1 MELTHIRLL
10 VDNYKDCFHFYKDI
24 LGFEVTWGDENSN
37 YADFKFQGVTL
48 ALFERKQMIAA
59 IGETYA
65 RDFEKVDRTA
75 LVFKVENVEKIYQEL
90 KRKVEFITEPTEQPS
105 WGIKVA
111 HFRDPA
117 GNLIEIYE
125 NL

>member
-1 MELTHIRLL
+1 
-10 VDNYKDCFHFYKDI
+10 
-24 LGFEVTWGDENSN
+24 
-37 YADFKFQGVTL
+37 
-48 ALFERKQMIAA
+48 MIAA

-75 LVFKVENVEKIYQEL
+75 LVFKVENVEKTYQEL

>member
-37 YADFKFQGVTL
+37 YADFKFQGFTL

-111 HFRDPA
+111 HFRDHA
-117 GNLIEIYE
+117 GNLIEINE

>member
-117 GNLIEIYE
+117 GNLIEINE

>member
-37 YADFKFQGVTL
+37 YADFKFQGFTL
-48 ALFERKQMIAA
+48 ALFEWKQMIAA

-75 LVFKVENVEKIYQEL
+75 LVFKVENVEKNL
-90 KRKVEFITEPTEQPS
+90 S
-105 WGIKVA
+105 GIKKEGRIHNRA
-111 HFRDPA
+111 DRTA
-117 GNLIEIYE
+117 ILGY
-125 NL
+125 